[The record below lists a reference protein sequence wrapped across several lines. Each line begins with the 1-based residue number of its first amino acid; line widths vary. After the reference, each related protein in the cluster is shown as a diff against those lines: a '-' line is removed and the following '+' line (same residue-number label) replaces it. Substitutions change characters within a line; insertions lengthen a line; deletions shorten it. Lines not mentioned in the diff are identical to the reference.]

1 MLNIDINLPIEMK
14 NQAQTDLEN
23 FIFKKDQKI
32 IEQWKSVA
40 HDQLISLDADTFKG
54 LCKSFTLT

>member
-1 MLNIDINLPIEMK
+1 MK

-54 LCKSFTLT
+54 LCKSFILT